1 MRRGTLNRDLTW
13 QDAQGRRTHM
23 NQRRLVS
30 MKDEHLAGLLT
41 TFTAENWSGRMEVS
55 SGLDGRVVNAGVKR
69 YRDLTG
75 RHLQVLGQG
84 EVDERTV
91 DLQVETL
98 QSHIRIAMAARTTA
112 VRDGQPLEVERRLV
126 EEPGYVGHD
135 LVLDV
140 EEGQPVSV
148 EKIVALY

>member
-13 QDAQGRRTHM
+13 QDAQGRRTHVT
-23 NQRRLVS
+23 QRRFVS
-30 MKDEHLAGLLT
+30 MKYEHLAGLET

-98 QSHIRIAMAARTTA
+98 QSHIRIAMAARTRVVA
-112 VRDGQPLEVERRLV
+112 GGDWVDADRRLV
-126 EEPGYVGHD
+126 EEPGDVGHQLLLD
-135 LVLDV
+135 L
-140 EEGQPVSV
+140 E
-148 EKIVALY
+148 